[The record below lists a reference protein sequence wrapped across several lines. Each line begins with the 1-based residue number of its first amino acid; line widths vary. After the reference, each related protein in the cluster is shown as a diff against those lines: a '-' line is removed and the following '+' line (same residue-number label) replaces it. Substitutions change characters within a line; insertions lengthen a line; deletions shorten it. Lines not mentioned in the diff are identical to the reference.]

1 MRSFNALKTLEL
13 QCLDAE
19 NRWNCWFLP
28 REKCWIC
35 IVYTVVK
42 IIKKILKKL
51 FNYTKNKKKGWKLCL
66 I

>member
-1 MRSFNALKTLEL
+1 MTTFNARKPLEL

-19 NRWNCWFLP
+19 NRWNCWFLA

-42 IIKKILKKL
+42 FFKKNLKKL
-51 FNYTKNKKKGWKLCL
+51 F
-66 I
+66 